1 MNIRYATTAAAA
13 LLLIPAAWAQTG
25 SAAAGAPSKVAILN
39 VQGAIAGTG
48 DGKAAAAE
56 LQSQFAPRQTE
67 LENLNKQIDDRRT
80 RLRNGQTTLSDDEK
94 ARLTREGETAAR
106 TLQRKQQEY
115 QDDANEAQREAFD
128 RIARKM
134 IDVIDRYAKENG
146 YAVVIDSSSQ
156 SSTVLYA
163 APQIDITQDIIRL
176 YDEANPV
183 KVGSTAPAIRQPAAQ
198 KPAAPKPAPATTKP
212 PQQ

>member
-1 MNIRYATTAAAA
+1 MNMRYATIAAAA
-13 LLLIPAAWAQTG
+13 LLWMPGAGAQTG
-25 SAAAGAPSKVAILN
+25 TAAHSDAAPAKVAILN
-39 VQGAIAGTG
+39 VQGAIGGTSE
-48 DGKAAAAE
+48 GKAAAAE

-94 ARLTREGETAAR
+94 ARLTREGEAAAR
-106 TLQRKQQEY
+106 SLQRKQQEY
-115 QDDANEAQREAFD
+115 QDDANEAQRDAFD
-128 RIARKM
+128 RVGRKM
-134 IDVIDRYAKENG
+134 LEVIDRYAKANG

-163 APQIDITQDIIRL
+163 APQVDITQDIIRL

-183 KVGSTAPAIRQPAAQ
+183 KAASSTPATRPATRPAAA
-198 KPAAPKPAPATTKP
+198 KPAAPKP
-212 PQQ
+212 